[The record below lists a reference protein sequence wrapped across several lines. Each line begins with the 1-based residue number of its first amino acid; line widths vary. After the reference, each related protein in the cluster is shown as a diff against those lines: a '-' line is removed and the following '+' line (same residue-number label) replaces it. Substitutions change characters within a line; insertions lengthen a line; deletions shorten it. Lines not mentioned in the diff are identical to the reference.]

1 MPEQLKKL
9 IENIKQFWGK
19 ISKKMK
25 TVIIVAAIVILVGS
39 LALTI
44 VLNTKSYVPLFS
56 DLTDVETTEI
66 MAALQDLGVAV
77 QLKDGKIMVPSKEE
91 ATIRMQ
97 LATEGYPK
105 SGLSYYLIQDSSNI
119 LSTDYERQQYKNLQL
134 QERIGASIKTITGVD
149 DAVVTVSIPDENVFY
164 LQDSEPTT
172 TSVIIHLKPG
182 VTLTETQILGI
193 QNLISKS
200 VSGLDKQN
208 IALTDGDGNDLV
220 ASAES
225 LSGGASKIK
234 LTREIERDLT
244 TKVRNV
250 LNGPF
255 DPAQYKVSV
264 TANLNT
270 DAVKQE
276 SVTYTPSP
284 DGENSGVINQESS
297 SFQIDGGGLVD
308 GGIAGTTGNTDVTTY
323 AEAIQGEGGLVS
335 GFTEDT
341 TYSVS
346 SEMTQTEKK
355 EPTIDAVSIA
365 VALDRVELNV
375 VERENLTQLVAFA
388 AGVNPENVTIRNFE
402 FYAEE
407 VEIEEPGLFGDLGM
421 VLLIAGI
428 SGAALLL
435 ILIIL
440 LVVLRGRKK
449 KKGQQKM
456 VAAGDDDG
464 IFADEGPP
472 LPELKPIQAV
482 VDDKKEKVKDFAA
495 DNPEIVAQLFKSWI
509 KNEGE

>member
-1 MPEQLKKL
+1 MPEQLKKM
-9 IENIKQFWGK
+9 IESIKQFWGK
-19 ISKKMK
+19 TSKKVK
-25 TVIIVAAIVILVGS
+25 IIIIAAVVVLLMGS
-39 LALTI
+39 L
-44 VLNTKSYVPLFS
+44 VLAILLNSKSYVPLFT
-56 DLTDVETTEI
+56 DLTDTETTEI
-66 MAALQDLGVAV
+66 MAALQDLGAQV
-77 QLKDGKIMVPSKEE
+77 QLEDGQIMVPSNEE

-97 LATEGYPK
+97 LATAGYPK

-164 LQDSEPTT
+164 LQESEPTT
-172 TSVIIHLKPG
+172 ASIIVHLKPG
-182 VTLTETQILGI
+182 VSLTETQILGI

-200 VSGLDKQN
+200 VSGLAKED

-225 LSGGASKIK
+225 MSGASSKIK
-234 LTREIERDLT
+234 LTREIENDLT

-255 DPAQYKVSV
+255 DAAQYKVSV

-276 SVTYTPSP
+276 SVVYTPSP
-284 DGENSGVINQESS
+284 DGENSGVVNQESE

-323 AEAIQGEGGLVS
+323 AEAIQGEGGLIS

-341 TYSVS
+341 SYSVS

-365 VALDRVELNV
+365 VALDRVELNA

-407 VEIEEPGLFGDLGM
+407 VEIEEPGIFGDLGM

-428 SGAALLL
+428 AGGVLLL
-435 ILIIL
+435 VLIIL
-440 LVVLRGRKK
+440 FVLLRGRKK
-449 KKGQQKM
+449 KKGVQKAIPAM
-456 VAAGDDDG
+456 EGDG
-464 IFADEGPP
+464 IFADEQAGFPP
-472 LPELKPIQAV
+472 LKPIKPV
-482 VDDKKEKVKDFAA
+482 LDDKKEKVKDFAA
-495 DNPEIVAQLFKSWI
+495 ENPEIVAQLFKSWI